1 MLKDLNPVWD
11 LEPIFPGGSD
21 SPQLAAELTALNKE
35 LTAAI
40 TKMNQYRE
48 PNEAVWAERFQ
59 EIQTLAHRFIQAAAF
74 LEFLNAADTTDVKA
88 RMLFG
93 RFFSLSG
100 QFEQVLTL
108 LNQLILA
115 ETDEQWQALLLT
127 PTFQPYQFVLNE
139 MRRQAADKLPPEQ
152 ENLIS
157 KLASDGYKAWGSM
170 YERLVARVKITLIE
184 NDGSK
189 TVLSAGQA
197 YNRLNDP
204 DRNLREQ
211 LMPKWEAAWQDLAD
225 LGAQELNSMM
235 GFRLNL
241 YEARGWDYMKEPLE
255 MNRISKATVDMMWQ
269 TISENKTRLVTYYKQ
284 KQRLMA
290 ADRLCW
296 HDFYSPIGAGGQ
308 KATYT
313 EAANFILE
321 QFQGFSPKL
330 AAFAKKAFLNRWVE
344 AENRAD
350 KGAGAFCSALPILK
364 ESRIFSTYSGNLEH
378 ATTIA
383 HELGHA
389 FHNEAMKDLPAFNQ
403 NVGMCLA
410 ETASNLNEL
419 VVAEAAIR
427 HAKSGEEKLALLAAK
442 IEQAAS
448 EMLNIHCRYLFED
461 NFCQAR
467 KKGPLSA
474 AELNQMM
481 LNAQKTAYENML
493 DVWHPTF
500 WLSKGHFHGT
510 SVPFYNFPY
519 TFGFFFATGIYA
531 KAKQVGSGFEDTYIE
546 LLQHTGVMTVEQLAM
561 QYLQADLT
569 KKEFWQTAIDLS
581 LSDIDEFMALSEEIL
596 AARK

>member
-21 SPQLAAELTALNKE
+21 SPQLAAELDALNAE
-35 LTAAI
+35 FTAVIA
-40 TKMNQYRE
+40 KMNQSKE

-59 EIQTLAHRFIQAAAF
+59 EIQTLAHRFIQVAAF

-88 RMLFG
+88 QMLFG

-108 LNQLILA
+108 VNQLILA

-127 PTFQPYQFVLNE
+127 PTFQPYRFVLDE

-170 YERLVARVKITLIE
+170 YERLVARVKITLTE
-184 NDGSK
+184 NDGS
-189 TVLSAGQA
+189 TTQLSAGQA

-204 DRNLREQ
+204 DRSLREQ

-255 MNRISKATVDMMWQ
+255 INRISKATVDMMWQ
-269 TISENKTRLVTYYKQ
+269 TISENKTKLVAYYKR
-284 KQRLMA
+284 KQQLMG

-296 HDFYSPIGAGGQ
+296 HDFYAPIGADGQ

-330 AAFAKKAFLNRWVE
+330 AAFAEKAFLNRWVE
-344 AENRAD
+344 VENRAG
-350 KGAGAFCSALPILK
+350 KGAGAFCSSLPIMK

-389 FHNEAMKDLPAFNQ
+389 FHNEAMKDLPALNQ

-427 HAKSGEEKLALLAAK
+427 HAKNEEEKLALLAAK

-531 KAKQVGSGFEDTYIE
+531 KAKQVGVSFEDTYIE

-569 KKEFWQTAIDLS
+569 QKEFWQTAIDLS
-581 LSDIDEFMALSEEIL
+581 LSDIDEFMALSEKIL